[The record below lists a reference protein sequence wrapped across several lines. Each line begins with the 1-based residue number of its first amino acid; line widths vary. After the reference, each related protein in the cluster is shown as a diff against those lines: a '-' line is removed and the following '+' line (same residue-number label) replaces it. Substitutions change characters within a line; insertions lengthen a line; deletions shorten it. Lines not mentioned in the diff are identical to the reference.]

1 MAGACA
7 KLKWN
12 RKRLGLS
19 QKEFAKKVGV
29 SEGTICRLE
38 RDETAWL
45 TIRNETSDRIA
56 AVFESM
62 ASWQPENAGQ
72 IMNEIRS
79 ELNQEQVVECVPAV
93 IDIPVT
99 VRNVEKGLHKN
110 DEKVLAQIELVWDQ
124 MNETDDHEE
133 FMMYIKM
140 LKKIVNK
147 F

>member
-29 SEGTICRLE
+29 SDATIRKLE
-38 RDETAWL
+38 NDETAWL
-45 TIRNETSDRIA
+45 TIRSETSDKITA
-56 AVFESM
+56 CFENM

-79 ELNQEQVVECVPAV
+79 ELNPRFDLEYTPGV
-93 IDIPVT
+93 IDIPSKV
-99 VRNVEKGLHKN
+99 VEKGLHKA
-110 DEKVLAQIELVWDQ
+110 DEKVLAQIEFVWEMMSDV
-124 MNETDDHEE
+124 DDHEE
-133 FMMYIKM
+133 FMKYIKM

>member
-19 QKEFAKKVGV
+19 QREFAKKVGV
-29 SEGTICRLE
+29 SDATIRKLE
-38 RDETAWL
+38 SDETAWL
-45 TIRNETSDRIA
+45 TIRSETSDKIA
-56 AVFESM
+56 ACFESM

-79 ELNQEQVVECVPAV
+79 ELNRERVVECTPAV
-93 IDIPVT
+93 IDIPSKVIET
-99 VRNVEKGLHKN
+99 GLHKA
-110 DEKVLAQIELVWDQ
+110 DEKVLAQIELVWEQ
-124 MNETDDHEE
+124 MSDADNHEE

>member
-29 SEGTICRLE
+29 SDATIRKLE
-38 RDETAWL
+38 SDETAWL
-45 TIRNETSDRIA
+45 TIRNETADKITA
-56 AVFESM
+56 WFENM
-62 ASWQPENAGQ
+62 ASWQPNNAGQ

-79 ELNQEQVVECVPAV
+79 ELKQEQMVECAPAV
-93 IDIPVT
+93 IDIPSKV
-99 VRNVEKGLHKN
+99 VEKGLHKA
-110 DEKVLAQIELVWDQ
+110 DEKVLAQIEFVWEQ
-124 MNETDDHEE
+124 MEDVDNHEE